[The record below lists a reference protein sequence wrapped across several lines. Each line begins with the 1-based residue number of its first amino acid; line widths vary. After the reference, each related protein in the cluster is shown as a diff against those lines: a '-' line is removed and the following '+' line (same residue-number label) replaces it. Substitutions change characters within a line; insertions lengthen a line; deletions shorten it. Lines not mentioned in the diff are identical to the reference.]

1 MRNRIAVIMLLLA
14 AGVAQAYDISDLEGT
29 WDFHYLVSGD
39 YPQWTGWV
47 YGTENTNANGD
58 CTFTSITRSDGNP
71 NLPPDTTMA
80 ISPSG
85 VVTILETNFHGIM
98 NSQKDMIVGVMTDGD
113 EGYGLIIFT
122 KQVTSTYTTSDLE
135 GTWDFHYLVSGD
147 YPQWTGWVYGTES
160 IGANGDCT
168 FTSITRSDG
177 DPNLPP
183 DTTTA
188 ISPSGVVTIP
198 ETNFHGIMNSQKDMI
213 VGVMTDGGGG
223 YGLMTFTKQV
233 TSTYTTSDLEGTWDF
248 HYLVSGDSSQWTG
261 WIYGTENTGANG
273 DCTFTSITKS
283 DGNPNL
289 PPDTTMAISPSGV
302 VTIPETNFHGIMN
315 SQKDMIVGVMTDGGG
330 GYGIDFILKHLIIP
344 FGGKTKAEFVDTNN
358 CLVSVYLTGPG
369 TGEVYIPS
377 GGQGDAKRIV
387 LYDTTEKSTLVI
399 KTLTKGKETGVG
411 DIIVDGS
418 LKAILAKTTDL
429 RGDITVTGSLGSI
442 TFDDIAD
449 EHTIT
454 IGPSAN
460 PKAGV
465 VMKFDQ
471 VSDLTIDS
479 QMPIKALTAT
489 EWLGE
494 SINAPSVG
502 SITTKGNKKRGI
514 AGNLDID
521 VTLDGAVN
529 SVKVAGTLFGV
540 WTCDAIKSI
549 SSTDIIEANLI
560 LSQKP
565 DAKILALGKL
575 TAKGWIDSSRIL
587 STGNIGTVSAGVIVD
602 SSCFAGVTDTN
613 DLNADGVLDLPD
625 PAVDVNYVEP
635 ATIKS
640 ITVKG
645 IKGEQY
651 CVINSNISAAQILS
665 ASLAYPE
672 NDNSGIPFGLS
683 AGFIKA
689 LKIKDAEGTESW
701 KNLDKP
707 SDSEEFGDAKV
718 LLY

>member
-1 MRNRIAVIMLLLA
+1 MHFGEKKKEMRNRIVVIMLLLA

-29 WDFHYLVSGD
+29 WDFHDLISGD
-39 YPQWTGWV
+39 SSQWTGWV
-47 YGTENTNANGD
+47 YGTENTGANGD

-71 NLPPDTTMA
+71 NLPLDTTMA

-85 VVTILETNFHGIM
+85 VVTIPGTDFHGIM
-98 NSQKDMIVGVMTDGD
+98 NSQKDMIVGVMTDG
-113 EGYGLIIFT
+113 
-122 KQVTSTYTTSDLE
+122 S
-135 GTWDFHYLVSGD
+135 W
-147 YPQWTGWVYGTES
+147 
-160 IGANGDCT
+160 
-168 FTSITRSDG
+168 
-177 DPNLPP
+177 
-183 DTTTA
+183 
-188 ISPSGVVTIP
+188 
-198 ETNFHGIMNSQKDMI
+198 
-213 VGVMTDGGGG
+213 
-223 YGLMTFTKQV
+223 
-233 TSTYTTSDLEGTWDF
+233 
-248 HYLVSGDSSQWTG
+248 
-261 WIYGTENTGANG
+261 
-273 DCTFTSITKS
+273 
-283 DGNPNL
+283 
-289 PPDTTMAISPSGV
+289 
-302 VTIPETNFHGIMN
+302 
-315 SQKDMIVGVMTDGGG
+315 
-330 GYGIDFILKHLIIP
+330 GYGIDFISLDLIIP

-454 IGPSAN
+454 IGSSAN

-489 EWLGE
+489 EWVGGSL
-494 SINAPSVG
+494 NAPSVG
-502 SITTKGNKKRGI
+502 SITTKGDKKRGI
-514 AGNLDID
+514 SGDLLEVDLN
-521 VTLDGAVN
+521 
-529 SVKVAGTLFGV
+529 
-540 WTCDAIKSI
+540 
-549 SSTDIIEANLI
+549 

-565 DAKILALGKL
+565 DAKIPALGKL
-575 TAKGWIDSSRIL
+575 TVKGWIDSSRIL
-587 STGNIGTVSAGVIVD
+587 STGNIGTVSAWAITN

-651 CVINSNISAAQILS
+651 CVINSNIAAAQILS

-672 NDNSGIPFGLS
+672 NENDGIPFGLS

-707 SDSEEFGDAKV
+707 SDSKEFGDAKV

>member
-1 MRNRIAVIMLLLA
+1 MHFGEKKKEMRNRIVVIMLLLA

-29 WDFHYLVSGD
+29 WDFHDLVSGD
-39 YPQWTGWV
+39 SSQWTGWV
-47 YGTENTNANGD
+47 YGTENTGANGD

-71 NLPPDTTMA
+71 NLPLDTTMA

-85 VVTILETNFHGIM
+85 VVTIQETDFHGIM
-98 NSQKDMIVGVMTDGD
+98 NSQKDMIVGVMTDGSW
-113 EGYGLIIFT
+113 GYGLMIFT
-122 KQVTSTYTTSDLE
+122 KQVTSTYTTSDFE
-135 GTWDFHYLVSGD
+135 GTWDFHDLVSGNSS
-147 YPQWTGWVYGTES
+147 QWIGWVYGTENT
-160 IGANGDCT
+160 GANGDCS
-168 FTSITRSDG
+168 FTSITKSDG

-183 DTTTA
+183 DTTMA

-198 ETNFHGIMNSQKDMI
+198 GTDFHGIMNSQKDMI

-223 YGLMTFTKQV
+223 YGLMIFTKQV

-248 HYLVSGDSSQWTG
+248 HDLVSGDSSQWIG
-261 WIYGTENTGANG
+261 WVYGTENTGANG
-273 DCTFTSITKS
+273 DCSFTSITKS
-283 DGNPNL
+283 DGDPNL

-302 VTIPETNFHGIMN
+302 VTIPGTDFHGIMN

-344 FGGKTKAEFVDTNN
+344 FGDETKAEFVDTNN

-377 GGQGDAKRIV
+377 GGRGDAKRIV
-387 LYDTTEKSTLVI
+387 LYDTTETTTLVI

-442 TFDDIAD
+442 TFDDIAG

-454 IGPSAN
+454 IGSSAN

-471 VSDLTIDS
+471 VSNLTIDS
-479 QMPIKALTAT
+479 GMPIKTLLAT
-489 EWLGE
+489 DWLGG

-502 SITTKGNKKRGI
+502 SITTKGDKKRGI
-514 AGNLDID
+514 SGD
-521 VTLDGAVN
+521 
-529 SVKVAGTLFGV
+529 LFEV
-540 WTCDAIKSI
+540 DL
-549 SSTDIIEANLI
+549 N

-565 DAKILALGKL
+565 DAKIPALGKL
-575 TAKGWIDSSRIL
+575 TVKGWIDSSRIL
-587 STGNIGTVSAGVIVD
+587 STGNIGTVSAWAITN

-645 IKGEQY
+645 IKGEEY
-651 CVINSNISAAQILS
+651 CVINSNVAAAQILS

-672 NDNSGIPFGLS
+672 NENDGIPFGLS

-707 SDSEEFGDAKV
+707 SDSKEFGDAKV